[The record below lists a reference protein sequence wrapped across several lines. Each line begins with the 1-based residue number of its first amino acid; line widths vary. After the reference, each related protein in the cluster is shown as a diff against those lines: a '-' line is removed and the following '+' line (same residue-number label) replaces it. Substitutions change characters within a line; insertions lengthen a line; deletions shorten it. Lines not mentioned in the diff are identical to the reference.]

1 MHMGGGLR
9 MRHRSLGV
17 AIGVAFAVAT
27 ISSTVME
34 IVDNLIIVV
43 IPGAMD
49 AGLTSWLFWGSLTVA
64 RASGLPGDG
73 AHQSPT
79 DPPRQRPHRR
89 HHHHRRS
96 AGEPAGWLC

>member
-1 MHMGGGLR
+1 

-64 RASGLPGDG
+64 LAVAFLVTV
-73 AHQSPT
+73 PT
-79 DPPRQRPHRR
+79 DRPLIRRGKGHAVVHR
-89 HHHHRRS
+89 HHRRS
-96 AGEPAGWLC
+96 PGESAG